1 MLNRH
6 RGNYLRRERGILT
19 ELLRKHWVRWN
30 WCCVTREK
38 MCSPTNLIEA
48 IHIQHSVLSPL
59 RHNSKGTVF
68 NPYCKSCVPLTAGGN
83 MELYHVRKS
92 PPSLAVDKE
101 VAFLFNR
108 GVILHLVGT
117 REIVLKF
124 WKENMKTMR
133 KREASVETLV
143 FLFHHVGLKCV

>member
-6 RGNYLRRERGILT
+6 CGNYLHRERGILT
-19 ELLRKHWVRWN
+19 ELLRKHWVCWN
-30 WCCVTREK
+30 WWCVTKEK
-38 MCSPTNLIEA
+38 MCSPTNQIET
-48 IHIQHSVLSPL
+48 IHIQHLVLSPL
-59 RHNSKGTVF
+59 RHNSKATVF

-101 VAFLFNR
+101 VAFLFSR

-117 REIVLKF
+117 RKIVLKD
-124 WKENMKTMR
+124 WKENLKTMR
-133 KREASVETLV
+133 KRETSVKMLV
-143 FLFHHVGLKCV
+143 FLFHHVGL